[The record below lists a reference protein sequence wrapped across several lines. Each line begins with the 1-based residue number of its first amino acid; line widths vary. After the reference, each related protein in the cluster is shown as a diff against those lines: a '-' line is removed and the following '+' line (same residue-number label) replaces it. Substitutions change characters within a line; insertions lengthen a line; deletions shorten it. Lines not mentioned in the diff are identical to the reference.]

1 MIVRESAK
9 TFVLSIYMD
18 FTDFL
23 VLLYKKMQF
32 LVVEIALAGAEGFEP
47 STKVLE
53 TLEHTI
59 YCIVLAF

>member
-1 MIVRESAK
+1 
-9 TFVLSIYMD
+9 MD

-53 TLEHTI
+53 SLEHTI
-59 YCIVLAF
+59 YCIVLDS